1 MSYDTLFAMD
11 EKLNVTPQ
19 MVDSWKV
26 SDDKLTYTFTLR
38 DGLLWHDG
46 QPVTAEDCIAS
57 IKRWGAKDS
66 MGQKLLSFVSEMKAV
81 DEKTFS
87 MPLKSPYGLVLLSLA
102 KQSSHVTF
110 RMPARSEE
118 RLGGKEGCSR
128 V

>member
-57 IKRWGAKDS
+57 HKRWGDKDS
-66 MGQKLLSFVSEMKAV
+66 MGQKLLSFVSEMQEV
-81 DEKTFS
+81 DEKAFRMHPT
-87 MPLKSPYGLVLLSLA
+87 SPYGLMLLTLA
-102 KQSSHVTF
+102 NPSSNIHLLT
-110 RMPARSEE
+110 P
-118 RLGGKEGCSR
+118 
-128 V
+128 